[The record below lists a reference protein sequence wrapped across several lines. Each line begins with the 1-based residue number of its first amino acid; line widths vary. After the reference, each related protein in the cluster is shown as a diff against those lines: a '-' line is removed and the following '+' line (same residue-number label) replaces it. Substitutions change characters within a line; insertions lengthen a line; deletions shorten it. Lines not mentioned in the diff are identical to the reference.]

1 MKVDGINSS
10 QYFDRINSN
19 RKTVYQNTTVYNTT
33 VYNTQEST
41 ESNFAGNLAE
51 STLNHQS
58 KSENQMEEV
67 NGKRSVNYPTMASG
81 ISASGIEKSSIM
93 PCRIQNITYQESDN
107 VKICIEDGCV
117 YKAKVYEERNVIYI
131 EKKSEDGT
139 IEAFEANIEAID
151 KTSKNPVE
159 LMAAETYEK
168 YKNGKSSSVE
178 ENFAAALIEFQQYVK
193 DRIENGPPKF
203 LIGSMEASIEEW
215 DELLENVDEAIDEI
229 KEEMRE
235 RIEKLEQSD
244 EEKAEQEGGILN
256 GYQD

>member
-1 MKVDGINSS
+1 MKVNGINSS

-19 RKTVYQNTTVYNTT
+19 RKTVYH
-33 VYNTQEST
+33 
-41 ESNFAGNLAE
+41 NFAGNLAE
-51 STLNHQS
+51 STLSHQS
-58 KSENQMEEV
+58 KSENQVEEV
-67 NGKRSVNYPTMASG
+67 KGKCSVNYPAMASG

-93 PCRIQNITYQESDN
+93 PCRIQNISYQESDN

-117 YKAKVYEERNVIYI
+117 YKAKVYEERNTIYI
-131 EKKSEDGT
+131 EKKSEDGAV
-139 IEAFEANIEAID
+139 EAFEVNIEAIYN
-151 KTSKNPVE
+151 TSKNPAE

-168 YKNGKSSSVE
+168 YKNGESSSVK
-178 ENFAAALIEFQQYVK
+178 ENFTAALIEFQQYVK

-203 LIGSMEASIEEW
+203 LIGSMEVSIEEW

-235 RIEKLEQSD
+235 HIEKLEQSD